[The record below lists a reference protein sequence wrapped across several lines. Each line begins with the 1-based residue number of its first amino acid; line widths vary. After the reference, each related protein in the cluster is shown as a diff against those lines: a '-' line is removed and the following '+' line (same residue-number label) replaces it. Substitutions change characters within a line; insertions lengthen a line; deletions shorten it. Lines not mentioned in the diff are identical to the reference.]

1 MTLDF
6 KKQRLKALNRRFRK
20 IGARQ
25 DLVAGMRRRA
35 RDPKFL
41 ALAFLVAAMLFTL
54 AYALG

>member
-1 MTLDF
+1 MIDP
-6 KKQRLKALNRRFRK
+6 KEQRLKALQARFRS

-25 DLVAGMRRRA
+25 DFIAGLRRRA

-41 ALAFLVAAMLFTL
+41 ALAFLVAAMLLTL